1 MGDVGSGF
9 SSAAGIFRSLCS
21 PPPPPS
27 AGDSDSS
34 LPEFLFSLAPPPPA
48 DKPAFVDA
56 SSGRSL
62 SFADL
67 RRLSGAAASALSAL
81 GLRRGHLALLLSPNS
96 LPFPALALSV
106 LSLGALLSTPNP
118 LLTPS
123 ELHALVLDSSPFLVL
138 ATLDLAPKLRS
149 LRTPLPLLVLVEP
162 FLSSLRLN
170 PGPIPIPAVR
180 VSPHDP
186 ATLMYSSGTTGKSKG
201 VVATHRNLV
210 AMARVLRHVWGSE
223 EHVYGCAVP
232 LFHMFGFSVFVC
244 GAIAAGAT
252 TVMVGAE
259 GRRFAAE
266 EVMRA
271 VAAHRVTRL
280 PAVPPMVVQ
289 MARAARKAQ
298 HFDLSSLREVIS
310 SGAPLARQHL
320 ERFGMCFP
328 LVRLSQVYSTY
339 IYICTRLCMHAY
351 ACMHATR

>member
-118 LLTPS
+118 LLTPPS
-123 ELHALVLDSSPFLVL
+123 STPSSSTPPPSSSSPHSTSPPSSVPC
-138 ATLDLAPKLRS
+138 APPS
-149 LRTPLPLLVLVEP
+149 P
-162 FLSSLRLN
+162 SSSSS
-170 PGPIPIPAVR
+170 
-180 VSPHDP
+180 SP
-186 ATLMYSSGTTGKSKG
+186 SS
-201 VVATHRNLV
+201 
-210 AMARVLRHVWGSE
+210 
-223 EHVYGCAVP
+223 
-232 LFHMFGFSVFVC
+232 
-244 GAIAAGAT
+244 
-252 TVMVGAE
+252 
-259 GRRFAAE
+259 
-266 EVMRA
+266 
-271 VAAHRVTRL
+271 
-280 PAVPPMVVQ
+280 PPS
-289 MARAARKAQ
+289 
-298 HFDLSSLREVIS
+298 D
-310 SGAPLARQHL
+310 
-320 ERFGMCFP
+320 
-328 LVRLSQVYSTY
+328 
-339 IYICTRLCMHAY
+339 
-351 ACMHATR
+351 